1 MNQTKTSLDNFEQRE
16 QNSIIFICDSAVDFT
31 EEVYI
36 ELSLEYKEGFTS
48 VIPFELLK
56 NILKIKNIQH
66 IIYLYFYKICR
77 KMPHF
82 NDTNEIFYKCYRKF
96 SHTHRYGE
104 YVYRNLEIDNCIN
117 YIIKENLSIVPPTL
131 TIDIIRQIK
140 IDTLI

>member
-1 MNQTKTSLDNFEQRE
+1 MNQTKTFLDNLEQKE
-16 QNSIIFICDSAVDFT
+16 HNSIIFICDSAVDFT

-48 VIPFELLK
+48 VVSFELLK

-66 IIYLYFYKICR
+66 IIYLYFYKICG
-77 KMPHF
+77 KMPKI
-82 NDTNEIFYKCYRKF
+82 NEKIFYKCYRKY

-104 YVYRNLEIDNCIN
+104 YVYGNLEIDNCIN
-117 YIIKENLSIVPPTL
+117 YIIKENLSIIPPTL